1 MKASVKLR
9 EEQGKP
15 PLLRFK
21 LPIRVFSLPFTSAVS
36 VSSSSAPSDVSFDL
50 KSALPFGPSLKLSY
64 RPSPSDPF
72 SLSLSSGIGVLGS
85 PLDSPLVLSARF
97 SPLAP
102 VSFSLTLKPRLGDFS
117 LKSTA
122 ISNPNASPNPK
133 ENGGGVYHP
142 IPVPPRVRTG
152 LEDLLASG
160 VVAVARTS
168 IPVGRRAA
176 VRLRWGVNMPKPES
190 VGWGRLPYLTVD
202 KISIE
207 AGERNENEEE
217 KKKKIKEK
225 NDLDANA
232 TSGMVYWMGRE
243 VEELQKENRMI
254 KENVEELKK
263 KVFERKVGKVEP
275 FMGDLDVKRK
285 NTSAAIAKEIEKETK
300 KKPFVAR
307 FYYFD

>member
-9 EEQGKP
+9 EEQGKA

-21 LPIRVFSLPFTSAVS
+21 LPIRVLSFPFNSAVS
-36 VSSSSAPSDVSFDL
+36 VSSSSSPSDVSFDL

-64 RPSPSDPF
+64 CPSPSDPF

-85 PLDSPLVLSARF
+85 PFDSPLVLSARF
-97 SPLAP
+97 SPIAP

-117 LKSTA
+117 LKTTA

-142 IPVPPRVRTG
+142 IPVPPRERTG

-168 IPVGRRAA
+168 IPFGRRAA
-176 VRLRWGVNMPKPES
+176 VRLRWGVNMPKPEA

-217 KKKKIKEK
+217 KKKIKEK

-275 FMGDLDVKRK
+275 FRGDFDVKRK
-285 NTSAAIAKEIEKETK
+285 NPSAAIAKEIEKETK

-307 FYYFD
+307 SNTPP